1 MKEQEK
7 VQVVMAACSVPVF
20 NKISRTEGSQLQCL
34 KLYGYLC
41 MEISSLSVLR
51 PEELRELLTPL
62 S

>member
-7 VQVVMAACSVPVF
+7 VQAVMAACSVPVF
-20 NKISRTEGSQLQCL
+20 NKTSWTKGSQRQCL

-41 MEISSLSVLR
+41 MEIFSPSVLR

>member
-7 VQVVMAACSVPVF
+7 VQAVMAACSVSVF
-20 NKISRTEGSQLQCL
+20 NKTSWTEGSQLQCL
-34 KLYGYLC
+34 QLCGYLC
-41 MEISSLSVLR
+41 MEIFSPSVLR